1 MLDAHNDALPR
12 SSSGS
17 GWWCAAAA
25 EAGGLEDRL
34 RKKSLVHK
42 ILSRTTFLFFGH
54 RKLLR
59 FHYWFMAFN
68 TSWRFR
74 FAFWVNE

>member
-1 MLDAHNDALPR
+1 MLDAHNDALPSR

-17 GWWCAAAA
+17 GCWCAAAA

-42 ILSRTTFLFFGH
+42 ILSRTTPFYNKFCIEHLAPTWNHQSIIMNKG
-54 RKLLR
+54 
-59 FHYWFMAFN
+59 YM
-68 TSWRFR
+68 
-74 FAFWVNE
+74 